1 MFDIL
6 YDSRPLKLRRN
17 NENDKLY
24 FLTYIYD
31 ILYLRKIY
39 IIQDSE
45 NNKLHI
51 YTYQFYNRNIKI

>member
-51 YTYQFYNRNIKI
+51 YTYQFYNGNIKI

>member
-51 YTYQFYNRNIKI
+51 YTFYNRNIKI

>member
-1 MFDIL
+1 MTFCTTHDPWNYEEIM
-6 YDSRPLKLRRN
+6 KMIN
-17 NENDKLY
+17 
-24 FLTYIYD
+24 YIYD

-51 YTYQFYNRNIKI
+51 YTYQFYNGNIKI